1 MDRVELLALIAY
13 TAYLFGTGAVIVM
26 LAGVRQNFF
35 GLSYGISISLL
46 AITQVLARSL
56 GSSVA
61 SWWALLHVL
70 LLAFSG
76 CALVIRYCSGSK
88 MVTPRRNFDILK
100 VVGWTCVIVPFAV
113 YHWVVGPYT
122 EVPSD
127 FWSHLGA
134 VKEQLSIV
142 ERGGFSGL
150 SDNWVD
156 VIRHGTAVPF
166 LHGVIADNLGVPP
179 IKLVRSA
186 TLVSALSIVR

>member
-26 LAGVRQNFF
+26 LAGARQNFF

-46 AITQVLARSL
+46 VITQVLARSL

-61 SWWALLHVL
+61 SWWVLLHVL
-70 LLAFSG
+70 LLVFSG
-76 CALVIRYCSGSK
+76 CALVIRYCSGPK
-88 MVTPRRNFDILK
+88 MVTPPRNFDILTI
-100 VVGWTCVIVPFAV
+100 VGWTSVIVPFAV
-113 YHWVVGPYT
+113 YHWIVGPYT

-142 ERGGFSGL
+142 ERGVFGGL

-156 VIRHGTAVPF
+156 V
-166 LHGVIADNLGVPP
+166 
-179 IKLVRSA
+179 
-186 TLVSALSIVR
+186 